1 MQFGLSESQ
10 EFLRDSARKF
20 FAGECPSAEMRRLM
34 ETDTAY
40 DAALWSKLTDQG
52 YTGIIF
58 PEAYGG
64 VGLGKVELMLLM
76 EEAGRAL
83 LPGPFFSTV
92 ILAGSLLEA
101 VGTPAQKKQYLAPI
115 CRGEV
120 RAAVAILEAEASW
133 NPADLQLSATNR
145 KLTGTK
151 FFVSDAAVADFILVM
166 TRNGVFVVDRKAPG
180 LHISPM
186 SGMDLTRKLYVV
198 EFANT
203 PAEEIG
209 GDADLTDPF
218 DIATAALCAEL
229 VGGMQRTLEI
239 TVEYAKTRKQFGKP
253 IGMFQAVQH
262 QCADMYLETES
273 SRSAVYYA
281 GWALEENAPDATTA
295 VSIAK
300 MYASDAARTVGNR
313 GIQIHGGM
321 GFTWENDLHLYYR
334 RAKSS
339 ETAFGDATFHRERI
353 ASLVVDSIA
362 VLGEACVAA
371 NPAIRKREKNCP

>member
-10 EFLRDSARKF
+10 EFLKDSARKF
-20 FAGECPSAEMRRLM
+20 FAGECPSSEIRRLM

-40 DAALWSKLTDQG
+40 DGALWSKLTHQG

-58 PEAYGG
+58 SEEYGG

-92 ILAGSLLEA
+92 VLAGSVLEA
-101 VGTPAQKKQYLAPI
+101 VASPPNKKKYLTPI
-115 CRGEV
+115 CRGEA
-120 RAAVAILEAEASW
+120 RATVAILEASANW
-133 NPADLQLSATNR
+133 NPQSVQLSATNG
-145 KLTGTK
+145 KLTGEK
-151 FFVSDAAVADFILVM
+151 LFVSDAAIADFIVVVA
-166 TRNGVFVVDRKAPG
+166 RNGVFVVDSRAHG
-180 LHISPM
+180 LKISPM
-186 SGMDLTRKLYVV
+186 SAMDLTRKLYIL
-198 EFANT
+198 EFSNT
-203 PAEEIG
+203 PAEQIG
-209 GDADLTDPF
+209 
-218 DIATAALCAEL
+218 ATANLSRAFDVATASLAAEL
-229 VGGMQRTLEI
+229 VGGMQRSLDI

-253 IGMFQAVQH
+253 IGSFQAVQH

-273 SRSAVYYA
+273 ARSAVYYA
-281 GWALEENAPDATTA
+281 GWALQENSPDAATA

-300 MYASDAARTVGNR
+300 MYASDAGRTVGNR

-334 RAKSS
+334 RAKAS

-353 ASLVVDSIA
+353 ASMVIDSRA
-362 VLGEACVAA
+362 VS
-371 NPAIRKREKNCP
+371 AIPS

>member
-10 EFLRDSARKF
+10 EFLKDSARKF

-92 ILAGSLLEA
+92 VLAGSVLYA
-101 VGTPAQKKQYLAPI
+101 VASPAHKQKYLAPI
-115 CRGEV
+115 CRGEA
-120 RAAVAILEAEASW
+120 RSTVAILEANASW
-133 NPADLQLSATNR
+133 NPRDIQLAAANG
-145 KLTGTK
+145 KLTGEK
-151 FFVSDAAVADFILVM
+151 YFVTDAAVADFIIVVA
-166 TRNGVFVVDRKAPG
+166 RNGVFVVNSKAPG
-180 LHISPM
+180 LKISPM
-186 SGMDLTRKLYVV
+186 TAMDLTRKLYVV
-198 EFANT
+198 EFHNT

-209 GDADLTDPF
+209 ATTNLERAF
-218 DIATAALCAEL
+218 DVATAALAAEM
-229 VGGMQRTLEI
+229 VGGMQRTLDI

-253 IGMFQAVQH
+253 IGTFQAVQH
-262 QCADMYLETES
+262 QCADIYLETES

-281 GWALEENAPDATTA
+281 GWALEENSPDASTA

-313 GIQIHGGM
+313 GIQVHGGM
-321 GFTWENDLHLYYR
+321 GFTWENDVHLYYR
-334 RAKSS
+334 RAKGS

-353 ASLVVDSIA
+353 ATKVIDSVVVDAGA
-362 VLGEACVAA
+362 VSVKSA
-371 NPAIRKREKNCP
+371 

>member
-10 EFLRDSARKF
+10 EFLKDSARKF

-34 ETDTAY
+34 ETETAY

-92 ILAGSLLEA
+92 VLAGSVLDA
-101 VGTPAQKKQYLAPI
+101 VASPVHKEQYLARI
-115 CRGEV
+115 CRGEA
-120 RAAVAILEAEASW
+120 RSTVAILEANTSW
-133 NPADLQLSATNR
+133 NPRDIQLTANNG
-145 KLTGTK
+145 KFTGEK
-151 FFVSDAAVADFILVM
+151 YFVSDAAVADFIIVVA
-166 TRNGVFVVDRKAPG
+166 RNGVFVVNAKAPG
-180 LHISPM
+180 LKIAPM
-186 SGMDLTRKLYVV
+186 SAMDLTRKLYIV
-198 EFANT
+198 EFNNT

-209 GDADLTDPF
+209 PTTNLERAF
-218 DIATAALCAEL
+218 DIAAAALSAEL
-229 VGGMQRTLEI
+229 VGGMQRTLDI

-253 IGMFQAVQH
+253 IGTFQAVQH

-281 GWALEENAPDATTA
+281 GWALEENSPDASTA

-321 GFTWENDLHLYYR
+321 GFTWENDVHLYYR
-334 RAKSS
+334 RAKGS

-353 ASLVVDSIA
+353 ATKVIDSAAI
-362 VLGEACVAA
+362 EAGTVSAKSA
-371 NPAIRKREKNCP
+371 

>member
-1 MQFGLSESQ
+1 MQFGLTESQ
-10 EFLRDSARKF
+10 EFLKNSARKF
-20 FAGECPSAEMRRLM
+20 FAGECPSAEIRRLM

-40 DAALWSKLTDQG
+40 DATLWSKLTDQG

-92 ILAGSLLEA
+92 VLAGSVLDA
-101 VGTPAQKKQYLAPI
+101 VGTPGHKEKYLAPI
-115 CRGEV
+115 CQGEV
-120 RAAVAILEAEASW
+120 RSTVAILEAGASW
-133 NPADLQLSATNR
+133 NLRDVQLSAVNG
-145 KLTGTK
+145 KLNGEK
-151 FFVSDAAVADFILVM
+151 FFVSDAAVADFLVVVA
-166 TRNGVFVVDRKAPG
+166 RNGVFVVDSKARG
-180 LHISPM
+180 LKISPM

-198 EFANT
+198 EFNNT
-203 PAEEIG
+203 PADELG
-209 GDADLTDPF
+209 SNLNLARAF
-218 DIATAALCAEL
+218 DIATAALAAEL
-229 VGGMQRTLEI
+229 VGGMQRTLDV

-253 IGMFQAVQH
+253 IGIFQAVQH

-281 GWALEENAPDATTA
+281 GWALEEDSPDAATA

-300 MYASDAARTVGNR
+300 MYCSDAARTVGNR

-334 RAKSS
+334 RAKAS
-339 ETAFGDATFHRERI
+339 ETAFGDATFHRERV
-353 ASLVVDSIA
+353 ASMAIDSGRVSAKSI
-362 VLGEACVAA
+362 
-371 NPAIRKREKNCP
+371 

>member
-10 EFLRDSARKF
+10 EFLKDSARKF
-20 FAGECPSAEMRRLM
+20 FVGECPSSLMRRLM
-34 ETDTAY
+34 ETETAY
-40 DAALWSKLTDQG
+40 DAELWSKLTEQG

-58 PEAYGG
+58 PEELGG

-92 ILAGSLLEA
+92 VFAGSVLDA
-101 VGTPAQKKQYLAPI
+101 VAAPAHKKQYLAPI

-120 RAAVAILEAEASW
+120 RSTVALVENSADWDPKSIEMSAA
-133 NPADLQLSATNR
+133 NG
-145 KLTGTK
+145 KLTGEK
-151 FFVSDAAVADFILVM
+151 FFVSDAAIADFLIVVA
-166 TRNGVFVVDRKAPG
+166 RDGVFVVDSKARG
-180 LHISPM
+180 LKISPM
-186 SGMDLTRKLYVV
+186 HGMDLTRKLYVV
-198 EFANT
+198 EFSDT
-203 PAEEIG
+203 PAEKIAANSG
-209 GDADLTDPF
+209 LSRAF
-218 DIATAALCAEL
+218 DIVTASLAAEL
-229 VGGMQRTLEI
+229 VGGMQRTLDI

-281 GWALEENAPDATTA
+281 GWALEENSPDAFAA

-334 RAKSS
+334 RAKAS

-353 ASLVVDSIA
+353 ASMVIDS
-362 VLGEACVAA
+362 A
-371 NPAIRKREKNCP
+371 NVTGKSA

>member
-20 FAGECPSAEMRRLM
+20 FAGECPSSEMRRLM

-40 DAALWSKLTDQG
+40 DAVLWTKLTHQG

-92 ILAGSLLEA
+92 VLAGSILDA
-101 VGTPAQKKQYLAPI
+101 IATPALKEKYLAPI
-115 CRGEV
+115 CRGEA
-120 RAAVAILEAEASW
+120 RSTAAILEAGGSW
-133 NPADLQLSATNR
+133 NRRDLQLSAAND
-145 KLTGTK
+145 KLTGAK
-151 FFVSDAAVADFILVM
+151 LFVSDAAIADFILVVA
-166 TRNGVFVVDRKAPG
+166 RNGVFAVDSKAHG
-180 LHISPM
+180 LKIAPM
-186 SGMDLTRKLYVV
+186 SGMDLTRKLYSL
-198 EFANT
+198 EFSDT

-209 GDADLTDPF
+209 SIADLHRAF
-218 DIATAALCAEL
+218 DIATAALAAEL

-273 SRSAVYYA
+273 ARSAVYYA
-281 GWALEENAPDATTA
+281 GWALEENSPDAATA

-334 RAKSS
+334 RAKAS

-353 ASLVVDSIA
+353 ASAVIDSDSFCSKSA
-362 VLGEACVAA
+362 
-371 NPAIRKREKNCP
+371 

>member
-1 MQFGLSESQ
+1 MEFGLSESQ
-10 EFLRDSARKF
+10 EFLKDSARKF

-40 DAALWSKLTDQG
+40 DAALWAKLTEQG
-52 YTGIIF
+52 YTGIIS
-58 PEAYGG
+58 PEEYGG

-92 ILAGSLLEA
+92 VLAGSVLEA
-101 VGTPAQKKQYLAPI
+101 VGTVAHKKKYLAPI

-120 RAAVAILEAEASW
+120 RATVALVEATSGW
-133 NPADLQLSATNR
+133 NPRGVQLSAING
-145 KLTGTK
+145 KLTGEK
-151 FFVSDAAVADFILVM
+151 LFVTDAAIADFIVVVA
-166 TRNGVFVVDRKAPG
+166 RNGVFLVDSKAPC
-180 LHISPM
+180 LKISPM
-186 SGMDLTRKLYVV
+186 SGMDFTRKLYRV
-198 EFANT
+198 ELSNT

-209 GDADLTDPF
+209 STTNLPRAF
-218 DIATAALCAEL
+218 DIATAALAAEL
-229 VGGMQRTLEI
+229 VGGMQRTLDL

-281 GWALEENAPDATTA
+281 GWALEENSPDAATA

-321 GFTWENDLHLYYR
+321 GFTWENDIHLYYR
-334 RAKSS
+334 RAKAS
-339 ETAFGDATFHRERI
+339 ETAFGDAAYHRERI
-353 ASLVVDSIA
+353 ARLVIDEGA
-362 VLGEACVAA
+362 VSAKHA
-371 NPAIRKREKNCP
+371 

>member
-1 MQFGLSESQ
+1 MQFGLTESQ
-10 EFLRDSARKF
+10 EFLKNSAREF
-20 FAGECPSAEMRRLM
+20 FAGECPGTEMRRLM

-40 DAALWSKLTDQG
+40 DGTLWSKFTDQG

-92 ILAGSLLEA
+92 VLAGSVLDA
-101 VGTPAQKKQYLAPI
+101 VGTPEHKEKYLEPI
-115 CRGEV
+115 CKGEA
-120 RAAVAILEAEASW
+120 RSTVAILEAGASW
-133 NPADLQLSATNR
+133 NPRDVQLSAVNG
-145 KLTGTK
+145 KLNGEK
-151 FFVSDAAVADFILVM
+151 LFVSDAAVADFLIVVA
-166 TRNGVFVVDRKAPG
+166 RNGVFVVDSKARG
-180 LHISPM
+180 LKISPM

-198 EFANT
+198 EFSNT
-203 PAEEIG
+203 SAEELG
-209 GDADLTDPF
+209 PNVNLPRAL
-218 DIATAALCAEL
+218 DIATAALAAEL
-229 VGGMQRTLEI
+229 VGGMQRTLDA
-239 TVEYAKTRKQFGKP
+239 TVEYAKTRKQFGKA
-253 IGMFQAVQH
+253 IGIFQAVQH

-281 GWALEENAPDATTA
+281 GWALEENSPDAATA

-300 MYASDAARTVGNR
+300 MYCSDAARTVGNR

-334 RAKSS
+334 RAKAS

-353 ASLVVDSIA
+353 ASMVIDSGRVSA
-362 VLGEACVAA
+362 KSV
-371 NPAIRKREKNCP
+371 

>member
-10 EFLRDSARKF
+10 EFLKDSARKF
-20 FAGECPSAEMRRLM
+20 FAGECPSAETRRLM

-52 YTGIIF
+52 YTGVIF
-58 PEAYGG
+58 PEEYGG

-92 ILAGSLLEA
+92 VLAGSVLNALA
-101 VGTPAQKKQYLAPI
+101 TPAHKKQYLAPI

-120 RAAVAILEAEASW
+120 RSTVALVERSANWDRRSVE
-133 NPADLQLSATNR
+133 LSANDG
-145 KLTGTK
+145 KLTGEK
-151 FFVSDAAVADFILVM
+151 FFVSDAAVADFLIVIAHD
-166 TRNGVFVVDRKAPG
+166 GAFVVDSKARG
-180 LHISPM
+180 LKITPM

-198 EFANT
+198 EFSDT
-203 PAEEIG
+203 PAEKI
-209 GDADLTDPF
+209 ASTPDLSRAF
-218 DIATAALCAEL
+218 DIATAALAAEL
-229 VGGMQRTLEI
+229 VGGMQRTLDL

-281 GWALEENAPDATTA
+281 GWALEENAPDAATA

-321 GFTWENDLHLYYR
+321 GFTWENDIHLYYR
-334 RAKSS
+334 RAKAS

-353 ASLVVDSIA
+353 ASMVIDSA
-362 VLGEACVAA
+362 SSSA
-371 NPAIRKREKNCP
+371 RRT